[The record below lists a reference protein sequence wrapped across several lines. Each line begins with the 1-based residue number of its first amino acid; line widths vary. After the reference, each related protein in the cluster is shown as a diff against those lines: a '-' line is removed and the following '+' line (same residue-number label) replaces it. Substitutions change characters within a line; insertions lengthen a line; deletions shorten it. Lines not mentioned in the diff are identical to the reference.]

1 VQATGTAV
9 TGMKVFW
16 VSKRL
21 AFGSAIRSW
30 QHVRQLHAM
39 GFSHVVN
46 LRSSKR
52 YRTKLR
58 SFQSLWLP
66 FRDDKKPRPVWFYRD
81 ALQFY
86 QRAKET
92 SDSAVFVMCHHGI
105 CRSAS
110 LTYFLLRASGLEAAR
125 AQNVVL
131 RVRPRAIICRA
142 YRECGERF
150 LTDHRASMKKLRSKR
165 RK

>member
-1 VQATGTAV
+1 
-9 TGMKVFW
+9 MKVFW

-21 AFGSAIRSW
+21 AFGSAIGSW
-30 QHVRQLHAM
+30 QDVRRLHAM

-58 SFQSLWLP
+58 SFHSLWLP
-66 FRDDKKPRPVWFYRD
+66 FPDNKKPRPSWFYRD
-81 ALQFY
+81 ALRFHE
-86 QRAKET
+86 RAMEE
-92 SDSAVFVMCHHGI
+92 SGSNVFVMCHHGI

-110 LTYFLLRASGLEAAR
+110 LTYFLLRASGFSSAR
-125 AQNVVL
+125 AKNTVL

-142 YRECGERF
+142 YRECGEEF
-150 LTDHRASMKKLRSKR
+150 LTGHRASVKKLKGKR

>member
-1 VQATGTAV
+1 
-9 TGMKVFW
+9 MKVFC

-21 AFGSAIRSW
+21 AFGSAICSW

-39 GFSHVVN
+39 GFSHVLN

-52 YRTKLR
+52 YKTKLR
-58 SFQSLWLP
+58 SFHSLWLP
-66 FRDDKKPRPVWFYRD
+66 FPDNKKPRPSWFYRD
-81 ALQFY
+81 ALRFY
-86 QRAKET
+86 EHAARR

-110 LTYFLLRASGLEAAR
+110 LTYFLLRASGLASTR
-125 AQNVVL
+125 AQNAVL

-142 YRECGERF
+142 YRECGEQF
-150 LTDHRASMKKLRSKR
+150 LVDHRVSRKKLKSKR